1 MPQFILKTD
10 TEAEKTCYV
19 RSYLRRPDAAFWLD
33 LLAPPPK
40 PTETDFTRRRRMT
53 RYSLGA
59 ALGLSAF
66 YMGLSLVFNLKDSQ
80 SLILLNGISVVCY
93 ALGMWAASLQAQHI
107 ARLWLMVTLN
117 TQVILTTW
125 LVADAINSSVF
136 CFVSAALALVIFDAH
151 EKKYRALFTAIPII
165 GLVITSLEL
174 NPPYIDIH
182 SLPQSL
188 LLFARVANLV
198 VGVLCVLLLVG
209 VFNREVLNAENGLVE
224 ERARS
229 DRLLHAVLPQ
239 KIANEL
245 RENDRMIAN
254 RHPEVTVLFADIA
267 GFTPWSSA
275 QEPEVV
281 VSLLEKIFSR
291 FDARLSHLGAEK
303 IKTIGDAYMVVSGA
317 PESRADHAHVIAN
330 LALALLEEIQLVR
343 QETGIALDMRIGVH
357 TGSVIAGVIGA
368 VRFSYDIWGDTV
380 NTASRMESHGLAGRI
395 QISQQTKERIE
406 AAFVVEPRGMIDVK
420 GKGEMETWWL
430 IAPK

>member
-1 MPQFILKTD
+1 MPQSILKAD

-66 YMGLSLVFNLKDSQ
+66 YAGLSLVFNLNDQ
-80 SLILLNGISVVCY
+80 SLIWLNGISVACY
-93 ALGMWAASLQAQHI
+93 AMGMWAASLQAHQI

-125 LVADAINSSVF
+125 LMADAINSSVF

-165 GLVITSLEL
+165 GLIITSLEL
-174 NPPYIDIH
+174 NPAYIDIY
-182 SLPQSL
+182 SLPQGL

-239 KIANEL
+239 KIADEL
-245 RENDRMIAN
+245 RKSDRMIAN

-275 QEPEVV
+275 QEPEAV

-291 FDARLSHLGAEK
+291 FDARLSQLGAEK

-317 PESRADHAHVIAN
+317 PEPRADHAHVIAN

-406 AAFVVEPRGMIDVK
+406 EAFVVEPRGMIDVK

>member
-1 MPQFILKTD
+1 MPQSILKAD

-66 YMGLSLVFNLKDSQ
+66 YVVLSLVFNLKDQ
-80 SLILLNGISVVCY
+80 SLIWLNGISVACY
-93 ALGMWAASLQAQHI
+93 AMGMWAASLQAQHI

-125 LVADAINSSVF
+125 LMADAINSSVF

-151 EKKYRALFTAIPII
+151 EKKYRALFTVIPII
-165 GLVITSLEL
+165 GLVVTNLEL
-174 NPPYIDIH
+174 NPSYIDIH
-182 SLPQSL
+182 SLPQDL

-198 VGVLCVLLLVG
+198 IGVLCILLLVG
-209 VFNREVLNAENGLVE
+209 VFNREVLNAENGLVK
-224 ERARS
+224 ERERS

-239 KIANEL
+239 KIASQL
-245 RENDRMIAN
+245 RLSDSMIAN

-275 QEPEVV
+275 QEPEAV

-317 PESRADHAHVIAN
+317 PEPRADHAHVIAN

-406 AAFVVEPRGMIDVK
+406 DAFVVEPRGMIDVK

>member
-66 YMGLSLVFNLKDSQ
+66 YMGLSL
-80 SLILLNGISVVCY
+80 VCY

-254 RHPEVTVLFADIA
+254 RHPEVSVLFADIA

-406 AAFVVEPRGMIDVK
+406 EAFVVEPRGMIDVK

>member
-1 MPQFILKTD
+1 MPQSILKAD

-66 YMGLSLVFNLKDSQ
+66 YVGLSLVFNLNDQ
-80 SLILLNGISVVCY
+80 SLIWLNGISVACY
-93 ALGMWAASLQAQHI
+93 AMGMWAASLQAHQI

-125 LVADAINSSVF
+125 LMADAINSSVF

-165 GLVITSLEL
+165 GLIITSLEL
-174 NPPYIDIH
+174 NPAYIDIY
-182 SLPQSL
+182 SLPQGL

-239 KIANEL
+239 KIADEL
-245 RENDRMIAN
+245 RKSDRMIAN

-275 QEPEVV
+275 QEPEAV

-291 FDARLSHLGAEK
+291 FDARLSYLGAEK

-317 PESRADHAHVIAN
+317 PEPRADHAHVIAN

-380 NTASRMESHGLAGRI
+380 NTASRMESHGQAGRI

-406 AAFVVEPRGMIDVK
+406 DAFVVEPRGMIDVK